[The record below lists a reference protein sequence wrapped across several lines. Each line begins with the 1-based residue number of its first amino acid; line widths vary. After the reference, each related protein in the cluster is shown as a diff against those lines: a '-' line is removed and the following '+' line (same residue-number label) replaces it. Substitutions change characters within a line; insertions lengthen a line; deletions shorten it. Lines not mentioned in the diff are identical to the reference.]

1 MRNKT
6 DILKTLA
13 TVESTIDCGVA
24 YSKERTYLEGVYVAL
39 CWVLGFKNEIRNI
52 EKRGNCIIN

>member
-13 TVESTIDCGVA
+13 TVESTISDGVA
-24 YSKERTYLEGVYVAL
+24 YSKDRTYLEGVYVAL
-39 CWVLGFKNEIRNI
+39 CWVLGLKNEIRYI
-52 EKRGNCIIN
+52 ENRGDCIII